1 LLAGQNV
8 LLYHNSTEKGTH
20 MQGASVK
27 KQTNTKRPRKGY
39 SRISQAKP
47 HSEGGLVS
55 KQEAFARLVV
65 ENPDWIQ
72 AKCAEEAGYPVAGAS
87 SMATKLLNPQHSPRV
102 VARIEELRKEY
113 QKQFECTFENHVMKL
128 AEIRDIALAN
138 GQYAPAVTA
147 EKARGSVA
155 GLYIE
160 RKEILH
166 GRIDQ
171 MSRVDVLKE
180 IESLQKQY
188 PFLQAVVAGNTL
200 IEGEILDNET
210 GEQVLEK
217 D

>member
-1 LLAGQNV
+1 
-8 LLYHNSTEKGTH
+8 
-20 MQGASVK
+20 
-27 KQTNTKRPRKGY
+27 
-39 SRISQAKP
+39 
-47 HSEGGLVS
+47 
-55 KQEAFARLVV
+55 
-65 ENPDWIQ
+65 
-72 AKCAEEAGYPVAGAS
+72 
-87 SMATKLLNPQHSPRV
+87 
-102 VARIEELRKEY
+102 
-113 QKQFECTFENHVMKL
+113 MKL